1 MTPSAVEYLV
11 TVARAV
17 CEGSNGF
24 LSASFVSPVT
34 PAKTEDFVGIWD
46 ISELMKKYAADVEF
60 HLLPMTKLQ
69 KFFDCHEILLFCE
82 VFLDFKLSRDGR
94 FTLKQLES
102 LKDTYRQARERSD
115 SLGSDVSKGW
125 GELEAGAVVS
135 SGEASEPGSR
145 LFDEIKLEPHAGDS
159 IDSEVGVGG
168 LVLGGRLVSAAA
180 GGGASSG
187 ALRQRGSGI
196 IGVDIGSADLNSL
209 ASPMPPP
216 LRSRY
221 SDLLPSFSLDDG
233 KSHSAIDSTDN
244 KGEVLEA
251 DQDKDKEDK
260 EG

>member
-1 MTPSAVEYLV
+1 MKFIQLYTSPTYEDFHSLLVQPDPNNDITSNRDEEKHRFSPVICRGVCEGGQIVWANTRISEGLTGRIDLPLNTAVGVPICSIGHDLYILVLFAVGLINMSPSAVEYLV

-34 PAKTEDFVGIWD
+34 PANTEDFVGIWD

-115 SLGSDVSKGW
+115 SLGSDVSKG
-125 GELEAGAVVS
+125 
-135 SGEASEPGSR
+135 
-145 LFDEIKLEPHAGDS
+145 
-159 IDSEVGVGG
+159 
-168 LVLGGRLVSAAA
+168 
-180 GGGASSG
+180 
-187 ALRQRGSGI
+187 
-196 IGVDIGSADLNSL
+196 
-209 ASPMPPP
+209 
-216 LRSRY
+216 
-221 SDLLPSFSLDDG
+221 
-233 KSHSAIDSTDN
+233 
-244 KGEVLEA
+244 
-251 DQDKDKEDK
+251 
-260 EG
+260 